1 MFYLIRILGDDSSI
15 YEIMSLSENIA
26 LRLANE
32 DGNLESCLRWYE
44 IIVQFANRHGT

>member
-32 DGNLESCLRWYE
+32 DGNLESCLLWYE